1 MAKGVVDRREF
12 RRDLNRVRRRGWD
25 VERLHRIV
33 RLLASGSPI
42 PESARLHRLS
52 GDWAGRWECH
62 IAGDW
67 LLVWTEDAETIYLER
82 TGTHS
87 DIFGR

>member
-1 MAKGVVDRREF
+1 MAKSVVDRREF
-12 RRDLNRVRRRGWD
+12 RRDLNRIRRRGWD
-25 VERLHRIV
+25 MERLRRIV

-42 PESARLHRLS
+42 PDNARRHPLS
-52 GDWAGRWECH
+52 DNWAGCWECH
-62 IAGDW
+62 IGGNW
-67 LLVWTEDAETIYLER
+67 LLVWREDADTIYLER